1 MGGFFPF
8 PGTALPGQFPDLRS
22 RTCKHPHAR
31 PGPAALRMPGGLEAS
46 RSPSEPEA
54 AGRPP
59 SGRPKSGAMGLV
71 SSRAG
76 RTALPGGGPSKVW
89 GEGTGRT
96 QGASCPEVPLG
107 AFPSSPPSTQ
117 SPRSRAAAGRMHT
130 PPPLPTPPAPRPEE
144 LCKASPPASCPRRP
158 GCQTPG
164 EASGLLCFSGKWWR
178 LRRAQE
184 SA

>member
-1 MGGFFPF
+1 MGW
-8 PGTALPGQFPDLRS
+8 GTSSLFLGPPCRANSLACEAASANTR
-22 RTCKHPHAR
+22 HAR
-31 PGPAALRMPGGLEAS
+31 PGPAALRVPGGLEPS

-54 AGRPP
+54 AGRPR

-76 RTALPGGGPSKVW
+76 RTALAGGGPSKVW

-96 QGASCPEVPLG
+96 QGASCPEVPRG

-130 PPPLPTPPAPRPEE
+130 PPPPPPPGRTLQSFSPR
-144 LCKASPPASCPRRP
+144 SCPRRP

-164 EASGLLCFSGKWWR
+164 EASGLLCFSGKSCG